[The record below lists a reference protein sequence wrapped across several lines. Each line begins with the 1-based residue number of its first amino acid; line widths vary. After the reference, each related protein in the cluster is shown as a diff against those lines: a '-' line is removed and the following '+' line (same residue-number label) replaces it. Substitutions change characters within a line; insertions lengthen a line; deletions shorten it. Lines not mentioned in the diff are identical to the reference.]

1 MKVKENMAYKPQYGP
16 GTSNVAENRRKQMN
30 PSQKLEKM
38 RDVTDEDIVLIL
50 GHRAPGAA
58 YPTAHPPLAEQQEP
72 DCPIRKIVTPTD
84 GAKAGDR
91 VRYIQFADS
100 MFFAPCHPYQRTY
113 TECYRFRGIDPGT
126 LSGRQIVECRER
138 DLEKYSK
145 ELLETELLDPARTGI
160 RGATVHG
167 HSLRLAENGMMF
179 DMLQRSV
186 LGEDGIVRYVKN
198 QIGEPLDRAVA
209 IGKPLDEKWL
219 KAHTTIFHSLGGTP
233 YRDDKEYVEYV
244 QRIHTL
250 RTKYGFMPKE

>member
-1 MKVKENMAYKPQYGP
+1 MAYTPQYGP
-16 GTSNVAENRRKQMN
+16 GQSVVAENRRKQMN
-30 PSQKLEKM
+30 PNQKLEKM

-72 DCPIRKIVTPTD
+72 DCPMRMLVKPTD
-84 GAKAGDR
+84 GAKGGHG
-91 VRYIQFADS
+91 VCYIQFAAS
-100 MFFAPCHPYQRTY
+100 MFNAPSHPYQRTY

-138 DLEKYSK
+138 DLEKYAK
-145 ELLETELLDPARTGI
+145 DLVNTELLDPARTGI

-209 IGKPLDEKWL
+209 VGKPLDEKWL
-219 KAHTTIFHSLGGTP
+219 KAHTTIFHSLGDVA
-233 YRDDKEYVEYV
+233 YRDDKEYIEYV

-250 RTKYGFMPKE
+250 RTKYGFLPRE

>member
-1 MKVKENMAYKPQYGP
+1 MAYKPQYGP
-16 GTSNVAENRRKQMN
+16 GTSKVAVNRRKQMD

-38 RDVTDEDIVLIL
+38 RDVTDEEVVLIL

-58 YPTAHPPLAEQQEP
+58 YPTSHPPLAEQGEP
-72 DCPIRKIVTPTD
+72 DCPIRKIVEPTE

-91 VRYIQFADS
+91 IRYIQFTDS
-100 MFFAPCHPYQRTY
+100 MFFAPCQPYQRTY

-138 DLEKYSK
+138 DLEKYAK
-145 ELLETELLDPARTGI
+145 ELINTELLDPARTGI

-186 LGEDGIVRYVKN
+186 LGDDGIVRYVKN
-198 QIGEPLDRAVA
+198 QIGEPLDRAVEV
-209 IGKPLDEKWL
+209 GKPMDEKWL
-219 KAHTTIFHSLGGTP
+219 KDHTTIFNSLGGVP
-233 YRDDKEYVEYV
+233 FREDAEYVEYV
-244 QRIHTL
+244 QRIHSL